1 MSQGLKTRQKQQL
14 LAASSNALKILN
26 RVSDLRMSFVQMHSM
41 ERRAV
46 PMEFAKYRLAIQL
59 FKIYNDDLMNDDWMD
74 MNLQQNFNSRNM
86 MFQIADY
93 SKIKVG
99 KNIIANRLTVLNNFV
114 QLDWLNL
121 SQTAFKLKV
130 KAVFLK

>member
-1 MSQGLKTRQKQQL
+1 
-14 LAASSNALKILN
+14 
-26 RVSDLRMSFVQMHSM
+26 
-41 ERRAV
+41 
-46 PMEFAKYRLAIQL
+46 
-59 FKIYNDDLMNDDWMD
+59 MNDDWMD

-99 KNIIANRLTVLNNFV
+99 KNIIANRFTVLNNLV